1 MSDPFSEGDIAKTI
15 DHPLMVA
22 PGAALAWLTAGRSP
36 AIGSALAALL
46 SIAGGIA
53 FLAFSLMLPS
63 LSWNP
68 WRRRRPGRIARVR
81 ELCQTSGK
89 SRQRRLAG
97 ASLCPQANR
106 ISQRGRQLLRR
117 CGHGKPHALSACVW
131 SQNPGPAM
139 DPARL
144 RPLSFSRIGL
154 PHSNDLYHLGCVRQA
169 RPPLPSRFI
178 PSAQAQSLLALP
190 LSARSLVRA
199 GLPAPLA
206 LRLRSPSP
214 LAWLLA
220 WGAPVRAPLPGLSVP
235 LPPSRSELCCWLR
248 LRSTARRKANFC
260 CFLYPR

>member
-1 MSDPFSEGDIAKTI
+1 
-15 DHPLMVA
+15 MVA
-22 PGAALAWLTAGRSP
+22 LGAALAWLTAGRSP

-68 WRRRRPGRIARVR
+68 WRRRRPSRIARVR

-89 SRQRRLAG
+89 SRQGRLAG

-154 PHSNDLYHLGCVRQA
+154 PHSNDLYHLGCVRSCRSSGDGTRPEAQRLRLFDSIGAGAVAFGVAVVGAVA
-169 RPPLPSRFI
+169 RAGRIAGAISVAATI
-178 PSAQAQSLLALP
+178 PVAFGLAFGLGGASSSTVAWAVGAAAAVSIGTLLLAAFAINRQAQ
-190 LSARSLVRA
+190 
-199 GLPAPLA
+199 
-206 LRLRSPSP
+206 
-214 LAWLLA
+214 
-220 WGAPVRAPLPGLSVP
+220 
-235 LPPSRSELCCWLR
+235 
-248 LRSTARRKANFC
+248 ANFC
-260 CFLYPR
+260 CFLYPQ